1 MAIPLHFK
9 KWSILAIYFMKYK
22 LLNLIVLFLF
32 SLSIANAIIG
42 EDDIVTNGINKK
54 PLTTLEI
61 SIIISFVFLM
71 IIFFVLIIFLLSLT
85 KG

>member
-1 MAIPLHFK
+1 
-9 KWSILAIYFMKYK
+9 MKYK

-54 PLTTLEI
+54 PLTALEI

>member
-1 MAIPLHFK
+1 
-9 KWSILAIYFMKYK
+9 MKYK